1 MVGDPDFHAVKAGCG
16 MVWYSMVCC
25 WKEQN
30 VGYGVGKIM
39 CGGPEFHTRKK
50 NRMWYGIWCWKEQ
63 YLRYGTRE
71 DLNES

>member
-39 CGGPEFHTRKK
+39 CGGPEFRTRKK
-50 NRMWYGIWCWKEQ
+50 KQDVVWYMVLERAISEIWNQGRFK
-63 YLRYGTRE
+63 
-71 DLNES
+71 